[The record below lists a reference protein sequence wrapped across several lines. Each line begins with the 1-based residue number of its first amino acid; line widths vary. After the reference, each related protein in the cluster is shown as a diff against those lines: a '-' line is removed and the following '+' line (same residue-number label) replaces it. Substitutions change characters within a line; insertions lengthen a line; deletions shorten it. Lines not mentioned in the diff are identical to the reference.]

1 MKALILILIYLFGVP
16 LAIFACYCIMLAAT
30 KRKGLGLVLSLF
42 GLGAAVWLFL
52 DLAGIQHPPVLVA
65 TWAGYILG
73 AGLIGLVLYRWLRKP
88 VPPEVIVRDWKGP
101 RTEEEE
107 REIQKKWEE
116 DDKEFLDDYAMGIIG
131 YNSFSKSDRD

>member
-1 MKALILILIYLFGVP
+1 MKALVFILIYLFGVP
-16 LAIFACYCIMLAAT
+16 LAIFACYCIVLAAT

-107 REIQKKWEE
+107 REIEE
-116 DDKEFLDDYAMGIIG
+116 ILKARRRRFLRNYIIG
-131 YNSFSKSDRD
+131 IYD

>member
-1 MKALILILIYLFGVP
+1 MKTLVFILIYLFGVP
-16 LAIFACYCIMLAAT
+16 LAIFACYCIVLAAT
-30 KRKGLGLVLSLF
+30 KRKGLGLLLSLF

-107 REIQKKWEE
+107 REIEE
-116 DDKEFLDDYAMGIIG
+116 ILKARRRRFLRNYIIG
-131 YNSFSKSDRD
+131 IYD